1 MTRAALLD
9 ATERLLIRYGYRRT
23 AVDDIAQEARLSRR
37 TFYLHFRNKEE
48 VMLASIDRW
57 IDRLVEQLR
66 QEARDV
72 ARPAGERLRRMLIGR
87 VLFLF
92 DQAQPYEHTY
102 DEMMAAIRTAY
113 MPRRAGYLQ
122 AEAAILA
129 NVLKA
134 GVERGELRV
143 DDPSAMAHTLLL
155 ATNALMPFSLSAE
168 QRRDRERVETEIA
181 RIADVLLRGLR
192 AAPDTP

>member
-1 MTRAALLD
+1 
-9 ATERLLIRYGYRRT
+9 
-23 AVDDIAQEARLSRR
+23 
-37 TFYLHFRNKEE
+37 
-48 VMLASIDRW
+48 MLASIDRW
-57 IDRLVEQLR
+57 IERLVEQLR
-66 QEARDV
+66 TEARDV
-72 ARPAGERLRRMLIGR
+72 ARPPGERLRRMLIGR

-129 NVLKA
+129 GVLRE
-134 GVERGELRV
+134 GVEQGALRM
-143 DDPSAMAHTLLL
+143 DDPSAMAHTVLL

-168 QRRDRERVETEIA
+168 QRRDRERVATEVG
-181 RIADVLLRGLR
+181 RIADVLLRGLHV
-192 AAPDTP
+192 AGDTP